1 MDSILRKVKANRYP
15 DNETD
20 GQSVSAVNAGEED
33 EFDAMLAEECNQTR
47 TSSESSQL
55 DLKLKLLQL
64 ANAKTRLPISTDII
78 QYWQAKR
85 YEDTEL
91 YDLAMTALAAP
102 ATQVSVERCFSAVKI
117 LLDQRRLRM
126 SADLLNDMMIIRCN
140 QDLLPLAV
148 SKIEHKGN

>member
-1 MDSILRKVKANRYP
+1 MDSILHKLKAKGYP
-15 DNETD
+15 ETET
-20 GQSVSAVNAGEED
+20 GETSVTSYDED
-33 EFDAMLAEECNQTR
+33 EFDAMLAEECSQAR
-47 TSSESSQL
+47 TTFETSQL

-64 ANAKTRLPISTDII
+64 ANSKTRLPINTDTI

-85 YEDTEL
+85 YEDPEL

-117 LLDQRRLRM
+117 LLDERRLRM
-126 SADLLNDMMIIRCN
+126 SADLLNDLMIIRCN

-148 SKIEHKGN
+148 SKIRNENN